1 MSDAGDR
8 LLSFEIHDAL
18 FALPIAGVLEVADA
32 GRCACVPTLSPE
44 LAWVCNYRGE
54 ALPVLSRERLL
65 ELGEATTH
73 GAEHVLVVAHPRSGE
88 ACFGL
93 EVDRVLGFI
102 AGPPVV
108 ERGSNLV
115 IERRSV
121 EGRMA
126 TVLDPGLLVERAR
139 QIIESAPV
147 ASGVGGE
154 G

>member
-1 MSDAGDR
+1 VSDAGDR

-32 GRCACVPTLSPE
+32 GRRACVPTLSPE

-54 ALPVLSRERLL
+54 ALPVLSREKLL
-65 ELGEATTH
+65 DLGARPSG
-73 GAEHVLVVAHPRSGE
+73 GAEHVLVVANPRSGI

-102 AGPPVV
+102 EGPPVV
-108 ERGSNLV
+108 ERGSDLV
-115 IERRSV
+115 IERRPV
-121 EGRMA
+121 GGRLA
-126 TVLDPGLLVERAR
+126 TILDAGLLVDRAR
-139 QIIESAPV
+139 HVIESAPV
-147 ASGVGGE
+147 GIADGGE

>member
-32 GRCACVPTLSPE
+32 GRRACVPTLSPE
-44 LAWVCNYRGE
+44 LVWVCNYRGE

-73 GAEHVLVVAHPRSGE
+73 GAEHVLGVAHPRSGE

-102 AGPPVV
+102 EGPPAL
-108 ERGSNLV
+108 ERGSSLI

-121 EGRMA
+121 DGRMA
-126 TVLDPGLLVERAR
+126 TILDPELLVERAR
-139 QIIESAPV
+139 QVIENAPV
-147 ASGVGGE
+147 AAGVGGE